1 MLINKKTYKI
11 VAIITLCIC
20 NALHCGVEPGLKQD
34 TGATAIKSANL
45 SIQKVSAKNPK
56 PCPPPAPRFRPSKEP
71 PLTDGQKLDD
81 EPEFKLPP
89 AEAGDYD
96 AFELLHPAEADIAL
110 DIFNTEIAHKD
121 KDGLQ
126 NPSQEVFSTQLS
138 ALHKKQQQILV
149 TE

>member
-11 VAIITLCIC
+11 VAIITLCMC
-20 NALHCGVEPGLKQD
+20 NTLHCVVEPGSKQD
-34 TGATAIKSANL
+34 TGATAIKSATHDKP
-45 SIQKVSAKNPK
+45 SIKKRQ
-56 PCPPPAPRFRPSKEP
+56 CPPSPPRLRPSKEP

-96 AFELLHPAEADIAL
+96 AFELLHPAEADNAL
-110 DIFNTEIAHKD
+110 KIFNTEIANKD

-138 ALHKKQQQILV
+138 APHKKQQQILV